1 MNDIL
6 LLLLVLCGLGVVQ
19 VILLFVI
26 AFDLGRV
33 YRRAARIQDQMDD
46 ANANLYA
53 IAQALAP
60 PSGDPQ

>member
-1 MNDIL
+1 MIDIITL
-6 LLLLVLCGLGVVQ
+6 LSALVVLAVIQ
-19 VILLFVI
+19 AILLFVI

-33 YRRAARIQDQMDD
+33 YRRAARIQDQLDD

-53 IAQALAP
+53 IAQALEL